1 MLALSVLLISEYKDN
16 FLRSCLREA
25 FVIRWIPRFDLMG
38 LKHIEWIQMTGLIL
52 SNSSSIHIFLWLK
65 SPPQSSRFL
74 WCFFRKKKKEEVRW
88 GWMMQCWAAPAPV
101 RKKRDLTHTYVRA
114 GGWDSSDSGEV
125 LFLFFSIVLS
135 PAAALFINQPFIKQ
149 KQLPA
154 LPKRCIDNLDTKTEY
169 LPSLPSTSA
178 RHCAW

>member
-52 SNSSSIHIFLWLK
+52 SNSSSIHVFLWLK

-74 WCFFRKKKKEEVRW
+74 WCFFRKKKK
-88 GWMMQCWAAPAPV
+88 
-101 RKKRDLTHTYVRA
+101 KKL
-114 GGWDSSDSGEV
+114 GGAEWCNAELLLLLSGKKGTLHIPMCVQGVEIAQTLERFSFSFSLSS
-125 LFLFFSIVLS
+125 
-135 PAAALFINQPFIKQ
+135 
-149 KQLPA
+149 
-154 LPKRCIDNLDTKTEY
+154 Y
-169 LPSLPSTSA
+169 LPPLLCSLISPLLNKSSFQPCLKGA
-178 RHCAW
+178 

>member
-74 WCFFRKKKKEEVRW
+74 WCFFRKKKKKSLVGLNDAMLSCSCSCQE
-88 GWMMQCWAAPAPV
+88 
-101 RKKRDLTHTYVRA
+101 KKGTLHIPMCVQGVEIAQTLERFSFSFSL
-114 GGWDSSDSGEV
+114 SS
-125 LFLFFSIVLS
+125 
-135 PAAALFINQPFIKQ
+135 
-149 KQLPA
+149 
-154 LPKRCIDNLDTKTEY
+154 Y
-169 LPSLPSTSA
+169 LPPLLCSLISPLLNKSSFQPCLKGA
-178 RHCAW
+178 